1 MARQAQLEA
10 GPRAR
15 SLSEA
20 RRLAASC
27 TRCPLYRDATQMVF
41 GEGERTARLML
52 VGEQPGDKEDMAG
65 KPFVGPAGAL
75 LDKALAEAGVPRG
88 ETYVTNAVKHFKFS
102 PRGKRRIHKK
112 PDTGEIEACHW
123 WLDLELELVHPEVV
137 VAMGT
142 TALRSVLG
150 RPASI
155 TNLRGKP
162 VPLAGERKL
171 VATVHPSYLLRLQ
184 AHGGVGQEF
193 TRFVG
198 DLSKAWQ
205 AANT

>member
-1 MARQAQLEA
+1 
-10 GPRAR
+10 
-15 SLSEA
+15 
-20 RRLAASC
+20 
-27 TRCPLYRDATQMVF
+27 VF
-41 GEGERTARLML
+41 GTGDPNARVVLL
-52 VGEQPGDKEDMAG
+52 GEQPGDQEDRQG
-65 KPFVGPAGAL
+65 LPYVGPAGKVLDRAL
-75 LDKALAEAGVPRG
+75 VEAGIDREV
-88 ETYVTNAVKHFKFS
+88 TYVTNAVKHFKFS

-155 TNLRGKP
+155 TSLRGKP